1 MIVGLGTD
9 IVEIA
14 RIEMRVPAAGE
25 EALKIHRLAKRVL
38 TPSEF
43 SLFVASSCPGR
54 YLAKRFA
61 AKEAA
66 AKALGTGIGRGVSFQ
81 HIEISNNDNGAPI
94 VTFNGGAAERLAA
107 LGGVRGHLS
116 IADEKHY
123 ATATVILES

>member
-1 MIVGLGTD
+1 MAIVGLGTD

-14 RIEMRVPAAGE
+14 RITAQVERNP
-25 EALKIHRLAKRVL
+25 LRLAQRIL
-38 TPSEF
+38 TDAELTIF
-43 SLFVASSCPGR
+43 TESSQPGR

-81 HIEISNNDNGAPI
+81 HIHISNNDDGAPL
-94 VTFNGGAAERLAA
+94 VSFTDGALARLHR
-107 LGGVRGHLS
+107 LGGRHAHIS
-116 IADEKHY
+116 IADEQRY